1 MAKKPALKKAP
12 AKAKAKPESKSKTKI
27 KPAHLWKPGQS
38 GNPGG
43 RPKVVAEVR
52 ELARAH
58 TEDAL
63 ATLASIMKNEDAPPA
78 ARVSA
83 AAHILDRGYGKPQQ
97 SIVSTIRDVRQLSD
111 DELLAYLVET
121 DGGDGAIEEASASGL
136 PH

>member
-1 MAKKPALKKAP
+1 MAKKPVPKKRNAQ
-12 AKAKAKPESKSKTKI
+12 AKAKSESKAETKI

-43 RPKVVAEVR
+43 RPKVLGEVR
-52 ELARAH
+52 ELARVH

-63 ATLASIMKNEDAPPA
+63 ATLATIMKNEAAPPA

-121 DGGDGAIEEASASGL
+121 DGGDGAIEEASPSGL
-136 PH
+136 PN

>member
-1 MAKKPALKKAP
+1 MSKKPVKKP
-12 AKAKAKPESKSKTKI
+12 KARAKPEIKAETKV

-52 ELARAH
+52 DLARAH

-63 ATLASIMKNEDAPPA
+63 ATLASIMKNEGAPPA

-97 SIVSTIRDVRQLSD
+97 SIVSTIRDVRQLTD

-121 DGGDGAIEEASASGL
+121 DGGDGVVEETSASGL

>member
-1 MAKKPALKKAP
+1 MAKRPANKPP
-12 AKAKAKPESKSKTKI
+12 AKAKAKTESKSETKI

-43 RPKVVAEVR
+43 RPKVLAEVR
-52 ELARAH
+52 DLARLH

-63 ATLASIMKNEDAPPA
+63 STLANIMKNEDAPPA

-121 DGGDGAIEEASASGL
+121 DSGDGAIEEKSPSSL
-136 PH
+136 PN

>member
-1 MAKKPALKKAP
+1 MAKAP
-12 AKAKAKPESKSKTKI
+12 AKKTKAKAKPESKAETKI

-63 ATLASIMKNEDAPPA
+63 STLASIMKNEDAPPA

-97 SIVSTIRDVRQLSD
+97 SIVSTIRDVRQLTD

-121 DGGDGAIEEASASGL
+121 DGGEGIVEEAGSSGL